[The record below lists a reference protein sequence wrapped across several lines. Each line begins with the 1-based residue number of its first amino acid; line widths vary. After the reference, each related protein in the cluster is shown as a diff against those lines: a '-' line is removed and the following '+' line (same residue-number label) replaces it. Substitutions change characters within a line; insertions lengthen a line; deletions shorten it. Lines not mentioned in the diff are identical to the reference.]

1 MKVITTLIALLLV
14 CSLASCQT
22 TEKPKELQNPS
33 TQDTESR
40 NTHPTTIDGAEDEE
54 MHTTSPFSI
63 SKTDKGYV
71 YRIYNNNV
79 LIEEQYVAVKEPA
92 CYYITDS
99 LIHVTAQAGTGRST
113 NWGFFYDYATNK
125 RSATFQWVL
134 DYTKS
139 LVALGHMDR
148 VIIRSIFDDSYY
160 LEIIDFERPIAMV
173 ADGILSADFSEDM
186 TTVTVTYVVEDTY
199 DIATQVFSLT

>member
-33 TQDTESR
+33 IQDTESR

-54 MHTTSPFSI
+54 IHSTSPFSI
-63 SKTDKGYV
+63 SKTDKGYI

-113 NWGFFYDYATNK
+113 NWGFFYDYAANK

-139 LVALGHMDR
+139 LVALGHIDR
-148 VIIRSIFDDSYY
+148 VIVRSIFDNSYY